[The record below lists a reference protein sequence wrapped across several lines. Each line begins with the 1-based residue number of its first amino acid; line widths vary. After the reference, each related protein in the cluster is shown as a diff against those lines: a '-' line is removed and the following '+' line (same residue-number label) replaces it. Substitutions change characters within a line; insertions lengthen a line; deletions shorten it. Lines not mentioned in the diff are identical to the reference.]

1 MVHGKSFIN
10 YDDMS
15 QGRIYTKMHGNIL
28 KKPWLLLFMLSFIFS
43 PFYFWKSGIPQIA
56 DIIMVLSFLFFIWNH
71 QGTFKFS
78 LESKHFLKLCF
89 VFVAYVILVNIFYF
103 FSVKSIVFLRSSLY
117 YIYNFFI
124 VSYVLLLHQR
134 HKEDVLRVVYIS
146 SLISIMLQL
155 ILFIVGGGFSG
166 RRMIL
171 SFNNP
176 NQLARWGIMAVSL
189 VLFTSRHIKVK
200 MKWIAASILAG
211 FVFILSS
218 LSKAGIVAYVL
229 MIILFYISKM
239 GSNMLKKRFAFLM
252 LLILATTAVSI
263 NIESLI
269 QSNSLIRS
277 SYNRILSIGEDSD
290 DSLEGRGYHRIT
302 KYPQYWVFGAGEGEN
317 NRFGKFNKEFHSTLG
332 NIQVSY
338 GIIGTILFLAF
349 VLTGVKRDRYRSW
362 ALLLGIILYGLTHNA
377 IRDSM
382 FWIFLALMG
391 SVDSSEELSRYD

>member
-1 MVHGKSFIN
+1 M
-10 YDDMS
+10 Y
-15 QGRIYTKMHGNIL
+15 GNIL
-28 KKPWLLLFMLSFIFS
+28 KKPWIFLFMLSFVFS

-56 DIIMVLSFLFFIWNH
+56 DILMVLSFLIFVWSHHGAFRL
-71 QGTFKFS
+71 S
-78 LESKHFLKLCF
+78 SESKHFLKLCF
-89 VFVAYVILVNIFYF
+89 VFVAYVTLVNVFYF
-103 FSVKSIVFLRSSLY
+103 FSLKSMAFLRASLY
-117 YIYNFFI
+117 YVYNFFI
-124 VSYVLLLHQR
+124 VSYILLLHQR

-146 SLISIMLQL
+146 SLISILVQL

-176 NQLARWGIMAVSL
+176 NQLARWGIMVVSL
-189 VLFTSRHIKVK
+189 ILFSSRHIKVT
-200 MKWIAASILAG
+200 MKWMALSILAG
-211 FVFILSS
+211 FVFVFSS
-218 LSKAGIVAYVL
+218 LSKAGIIAYVL
-229 MIILFYISKM
+229 MIILFYLSKM
-239 GSNMLKKRFAFLM
+239 GNNMLKKRFVFLM
-252 LLILATTAVSI
+252 LLVLAMMAVSV
-263 NIESLI
+263 NIEKLV

-277 SYNRILSIGEDSD
+277 TYNRILSIGEDSD

-338 GIIGTILFLAF
+338 GIIGTVLFLAF

-362 ALLLGIILYGLTHNA
+362 ALLLGIMLYGLTHNA

-382 FWIFLALMG
+382 FWMFLALTG
-391 SVDSSEELSRYD
+391 SVDTSEELSRYD